1 MTGDKIKEVMDACY
15 LAKRVR
21 DMLPKLPNGVT
32 FSHIHYLDTIRRLES
47 SRSPLIFVAVACVVN
62 IIGDLILVAGFHL
75 DAAGAAIATVAA
87 QAVSVVLAI
96 VLLKKKDL
104 KFGIQKKDF
113 RINGQCKRFLKVG
126 LPLAYV
132 MSIQPHAS
140 LTKIGLV
147 APVATCFGIVLNVIF
162 YLIFTR
168 KMEWERKNKKLL

>member
-1 MTGDKIKEVMDACY
+1 MKAGKQQIPAYIRGSRMCCK
-15 LAKRVR
+15 
-21 DMLPKLPNGVT
+21 
-32 FSHIHYLDTIRRLES
+32 HYRGFNSRRRIS
-47 SRSPLIFVAVACVVN
+47 SRCGRSSNCN
-62 IIGDLILVAGFHL
+62 CCSAGSERGSC
-75 DAAGAAIATVAA
+75 DYTV
-87 QAVSVVLAI
+87 
-96 VLLKKKDL
+96 KKERFK
-104 KFGIQKKDF
+104 KKKDF

>member
-1 MTGDKIKEVMDACY
+1 MKAGKQQIPAYIRGSRMCCK
-15 LAKRVR
+15 
-21 DMLPKLPNGVT
+21 
-32 FSHIHYLDTIRRLES
+32 HYRGFHSRRRIS
-47 SRSPLIFVAVACVVN
+47 SRCGRSSNCN
-62 IIGDLILVAGFHL
+62 CCSAGSERGSC
-75 DAAGAAIATVAA
+75 DYTV
-87 QAVSVVLAI
+87 
-96 VLLKKKDL
+96 KKERFK
-104 KFGIQKKDF
+104 KKKDF
-113 RINGQCKRFLKVG
+113 RINGQCKWFLKVG